1 LKTLLFLLIFP
12 GFLANAQTLDCTFK
26 APVVN
31 INFGTGSVEDLNPG
45 GTAAYQRV
53 STSCPSDGHYTYTSY
68 TSDCFRGDWITMEDH
83 TPGDASGNMML
94 VNASYNNGYF
104 LTTMVEGLR
113 GGTLYEFGVWMTN
126 VCKLSDKCPFPLL
139 PDITIRLQ
147 TTTGKVVAQLET
159 GELIRRLSPQWT
171 QYTMTFT
178 TPPSE
183 SNLVLTMI
191 DNVPGGCGNDFAL
204 DDITFRECIIIPPPI
219 KPVAK
224 TTVPPKKNT
233 PAPVKKTAAPTT
245 VAKKDPPP
253 PKAEVKKDPAPNT
266 VAKTVTPPPKAVVKT
281 VTPPPKPVTKTV
293 TPATKP
299 PAKPDN
305 KPPAATKAG
314 SDKPVENKTTPP
326 PKAVVSDTALTK
338 LPNDLPKPT
347 VPTATVK
354 PAKMPPPPPAI
365 TKRANTLFKQIDTEA
380 GEIRIDLYDNG
391 EIDGDTVTIYHNNKL
406 VVSKA
411 RLSQKPV
418 TLRIAIDE
426 ANPHHEFVMV
436 AENLGSIPPNTSL
449 MIVTA
454 GSKRYEVF
462 ISSTEERNAK
472 VVLEL
477 KR

>member
-1 LKTLLFLLIFP
+1 LKTLLFLLLIHHFQLS
-12 GFLANAQTLDCTFK
+12 GQTLNCTFK

-31 INFGTGSVEDLNPG
+31 IDFGTGQVEDLNPG

-68 TSDCFRGDWITMEDH
+68 TSDCFRGDWITTEDH
-83 TPGDASGNMML
+83 TPGDAAGNMLL
-94 VNASYNNGYF
+94 VNASYRNGYF
-104 LTTMVEGLR
+104 LTTMIEGLR

-126 VCKLSDKCPFPLL
+126 ICKLSDKCPFPLL

-147 TTTGKVVAQLET
+147 TTSGKVVAQLET
-159 GELIRRLSPQWT
+159 GELVRRLSPQWT

-183 SNLVLTMI
+183 SRLVLTMI

-204 DDITFRECIIIPPPI
+204 DDITFRECIIIPPPPPKAVAKTTTPPKKTTTAPAKAKKTETPAPKTTAKTAAPNKPVENKPGESKTTTTPKPEVKKEPAT

-224 TTVPPKKNT
+224 TITPTPKKAET
-233 PAPVKKTAAPTT
+233 K
-245 VAKKDPPP
+245 PPP
-253 PKAEVKKDPAPNT
+253 T
-266 VAKTVTPPPKAVVKT
+266 
-281 VTPPPKPVTKTV
+281 
-293 TPATKP
+293 TKP
-299 PAKPDN
+299 PATTKP
-305 KPPAATKAG
+305 A
-314 SDKPVENKTTPP
+314 ENKTTR
-326 PKAVVSDTALTK
+326 ADSNLNK

-347 VPTATVK
+347 VPTVTQR
-354 PAKMPPPPPAI
+354 PPKMPPPPAAI
-365 TKRANTLFKQIDTEA
+365 TKRANTLFKQIDTES

-418 TLRIAIDE
+418 TLRIAIDPE
-426 ANPHHEFVMV
+426 NPHHEIVMV

-477 KR
+477 RK

>member
-1 LKTLLFLLIFP
+1 LKTLLFLLLLP
-12 GFLANAQTLDCTFK
+12 ALKATAQTLNCTFK

-31 INFGTGSVEDLNPG
+31 INFGTGDVEDLNPG
-45 GTAAYQRV
+45 GTEAYQRV

-83 TPGDASGNMML
+83 TPGDASGNMLL
-94 VNASYNNGYF
+94 VNASYRNGYF

-183 SNLVLTMI
+183 SKLVLTMI

-204 DDITFRECIIIPPPI
+204 DDITFRECIIIPPPP

-224 TTVPPKKNT
+224 TTVPPKKTT
-233 PAPVKKTAAPTT
+233 PAPVKKSETT
-245 VAKKDPPP
+245 VAKAAPKKDPPP
-253 PKAEVKKDPAPNT
+253 PKPEVKKEPA
-266 VAKTVTPPPKAVVKT
+266 VK
-281 VTPPPKPVTKTV
+281 PETKTV
-293 TPATKP
+293 TPAPKP
-299 PAKPDN
+299 VARPPVKAPVNPSATN
-305 KPPAATKAG
+305 KPATG
-314 SDKPVENKTTPP
+314 KPVTEKPAENKTTAVPQ
-326 PKAVVSDTALTK
+326 KAPTDTILTK

-347 VPTATVK
+347 VPPVAQR
-354 PAKMPPPPPAI
+354 PPKMLPPPPAI
-365 TKRANTLFKQIDTEA
+365 TKRANTLFKQIETEA

-418 TLRIAIDE
+418 TLRIAIDPE
-426 ANPHHEFVMV
+426 NPHHEIVMV

-454 GSKRYEVF
+454 GSKRFEVF

-472 VVLEL
+472 VVLDL
-477 KR
+477 RK

>member
-1 LKTLLFLLIFP
+1 LKTLLFLLLIHHFQLR
-12 GFLANAQTLDCTFK
+12 GQALNCTYK

-31 INFGTGSVEDLNPG
+31 INFGSGDVEDLNPSG
-45 GTAAYQRV
+45 SAAYQRV

-83 TPGDASGNMML
+83 TPGDAAGNMML
-94 VNASYNNGYF
+94 VNASYRNGYF
-104 LTTMVEGLR
+104 LTTMIEGLR

-147 TTTGKVVAQLET
+147 TTSGKVVAQLET
-159 GELIRRLSPQWT
+159 GELIRRLSLQWT

-183 SNLVLTMI
+183 SKLVLTMI

-204 DDITFRECIIIPPPI
+204 DDITFRECIIIPPPP

-224 TTVPPKKNT
+224 TTAPPKKNT
-233 PAPVKKTAAPTT
+233 PAPATVKKTETPAPKTI
-245 VAKKDPPP
+245 AKT
-253 PKAEVKKDPAPNT
+253 PAPN
-266 VAKTVTPPPKAVVKT
+266 
-281 VTPPPKPVTKTV
+281 
-293 TPATKP
+293 
-299 PAKPDN
+299 
-305 KPPAATKAG
+305 
-314 SDKPVENKTTPP
+314 KPVENKPAESKTTTPP
-326 PKAVVSDTALTK
+326 KSEVKKEPAPKPVAKTVNPTPKKEAAKPPATNKPPANNKPAENKTTPVPKTTPADTNLNK
-338 LPNDLPKPT
+338 LPNNLPKPI
-347 VPTATVK
+347 VPTVTQR
-354 PAKMPPPPPAI
+354 PPKMSSPPAAL

-391 EIDGDTVTIYHNNKL
+391 EIDGDTVTIYHNNAL

-418 TLRIAIDE
+418 TLRIAIDL
-426 ANPHHEFVMV
+426 ANPHHELVMV

-477 KR
+477 KK